1 MNDVKKS
8 EPPSLSVEGYL
19 ARICLHRPSYANR
32 LEPGDLD
39 LLLDFCKRLSA
50 DTSVRAVVLEAEGR
64 HFSAG
69 YDIRRI
75 MEIAEGSSSGPLD
88 NPFEA
93 VVDAVERLPQ
103 PTIARLHGGVYGG
116 ATDLALA
123 CDFRIGTPATE
134 MFMPAAQLG
143 LLYYPS
149 GIRRFTERLGVRHAK
164 EMFLLGEKIDAAGML
179 RIGFLNELVQAEDLD
194 GRIDALTTRL
204 CGQAPLAMRGAKHA
218 IDTLARGDFD
228 LAQFKLREAETLRS
242 ADLKE
247 GVAAWAEKRPPQFNG
262 R

>member
-1 MNDVKKS
+1 M
-8 EPPSLSVEGYL
+8 
-19 ARICLHRPSYANR
+19 ARITLRRPAHANR
-32 LEPGDLD
+32 LEPADLD
-39 LLLDFCKRLSA
+39 VLMGFCAQLRQDSQ
-50 DTSVRAVVLEAEGR
+50 VRAVVLEGEGR

-75 MEIAEGSSSGPLD
+75 MEIAGDSATGPLY

-93 VVDAVERLPQ
+93 LVDAFERLPQ

-116 ATDLALA
+116 STDLALA

-134 MFMPAAQLG
+134 MFMPAAQMG

-149 GIRRFTERLGVRHAK
+149 GLRRYTERLGVRHAK

-179 RIGFLNELVQAEDLD
+179 RIGFLNELVPAEELD
-194 GRIDALTTRL
+194 QRIAALTQRL
-204 CGQAPLAMRGAKHA
+204 CDQAPLAIRGAKQA
-218 IDTLARGDFD
+218 IDALARGQFD
-228 LAQFKLREAETLRS
+228 LTAFKQLEAQTLRS

-247 GVAAWAEKRPPQFNG
+247 GVAAWAEKRAPRFSG
-262 R
+262 H